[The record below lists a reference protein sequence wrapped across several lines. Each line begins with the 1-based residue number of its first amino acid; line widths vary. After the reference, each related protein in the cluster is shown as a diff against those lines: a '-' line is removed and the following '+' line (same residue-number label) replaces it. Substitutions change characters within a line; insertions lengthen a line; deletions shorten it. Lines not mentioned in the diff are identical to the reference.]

1 MKRVHTHKRTK
12 RIHRRNYKANRGG
25 AWYDIFT
32 GKTEQPTNQNTY
44 MGEPSE
50 QQQGLFSRFTGA
62 FNKTRLNLKNKY
74 IVQKYKAEQTAEQ
87 IKNQLTN
94 LLPGKTK
101 TNSNPNSNSS
111 TQPITNGGS
120 RRIRRTHH
128 NRRSHKTTTKAKNV
142 RKHKRVTRR
151 HRH

>member
-101 TNSNPNSNSS
+101 TNSNSS

>member
-1 MKRVHTHKRTK
+1 MYMKRVHTHKRTK
-12 RIHRRNYKANRGG
+12 RTHRRNYKAKRGG

-32 GKTEQPTNQNTY
+32 GKTEQPTNQNR
-44 MGEPSE
+44 EQPE

-87 IKNQLTN
+87 IKNQVTN
-94 LLPGKTK
+94 LLPGQTK
-101 TNSNPNSNSS
+101 TNPNPNPSN
-111 TQPITNGGS
+111 QPTTSGGS

-128 NRRSHKTTTKAKNV
+128 KRRSHKTTKDKNV
-142 RKHKRVTRR
+142 IKHKRVTRR
-151 HRH
+151 HRR

>member
-1 MKRVHTHKRTK
+1 M
-12 RIHRRNYKANRGG
+12 G
-25 AWYDIFT
+25 
-32 GKTEQPTNQNTY
+32 EQP
-44 MGEPSE
+44 E
-50 QQQGLFSRFTGA
+50 QQQGLFSRFTGT
-62 FNKTRLNLKNKY
+62 FNKTVLDLKNKY
-74 IVQKYKAEQTAEQ
+74 IVQKYKAQQTAEQ

-101 TNSNPNSNSS
+101 TNPNPNSN

-128 NRRSHKTTTKAKNV
+128 NRRSYKTTTKAKNV